1 MRLIRLSAALAALA
15 VLAVGTQGTTTA
27 HAQTS
32 KAKCTD
38 CGVIQSMR
46 YVEEKGQG
54 TGVGAVTGGVLGG
67 VVGHQFGSG
76 RGNTAATIVG
86 AGAGA
91 YAGHQVEKEVK
102 KKKYWSVSVRMDD
115 GSVRNL
121 TYSERPPASEGERVK
136 LLDGGR
142 RMALLAN

>member
-1 MRLIRLSAALAALA
+1 MTMLRTAALTALFALA
-15 VLAVGTQGTTTA
+15 SGAPLAA
-27 HAQTS
+27 AAAS
-32 KAKCTD
+32 CAD
-38 CGVIQSMR
+38 CGVVTSMR
-46 YVEEKGQG
+46 YVEEKGQSS
-54 TGVGAVTGGVLGG
+54 GVGMVAGGVVGG

-91 YAGHQVEKEVK
+91 YAGNEIEKNRNK
-102 KKKYWSVSVRMDD
+102 KTYWSVTVKMDN

-121 TYSERPPASEGERVK
+121 TYSQRPPANEGERVK

-142 RMALLAN
+142 RMALIAN

>member
-1 MRLIRLSAALAALA
+1 MRFARIPAAFAATLVLALAASVA
-15 VLAVGTQGTTTA
+15 STA
-27 HAQTS
+27 HAQAS
-32 KAKCTD
+32 KPKCTD

-54 TGVGAVTGGVLGG
+54 SGVGAVTGGVIGG

-115 GSVRNL
+115 GTVRHL
-121 TYSERPPASEGERVK
+121 TYSERPPANEGERVK

-142 RMALLAN
+142 RMALVAN

>member
-1 MRLIRLSAALAALA
+1 MKARFPRTQSLAAACLLAGAVAFAPSALAACPEC
-15 VLAVGTQGTTTA
+15 GTV
-27 HAQTS
+27 
-32 KAKCTD
+32 TD
-38 CGVIQSMR
+38 VKTVKKEGEGS
-46 YVEEKGQG
+46 
-54 TGVGAVTGGVLGG
+54 GVGAVAGGVLGG
-67 VVGHQFGSG
+67 VIGHQIGSG

-115 GSVRNL
+115 GTVRNL
-121 TYSERPPASEGERVK
+121 TYGERPPANEGERVK

-142 RMALLAN
+142 RMALVAN

>member
-15 VLAVGTQGTTTA
+15 VLAVGTQGATTA
-27 HAQTS
+27 PAQTS

-86 AGAGA
+86 AGAGIL
-91 YAGHQVEKEVK
+91 
-102 KKKYWSVSVRMDD
+102 VRVPAAANVQSG
-115 GSVRNL
+115 GSETTL
-121 TYSERPPASEGERVK
+121 TSSESR
-136 LLDGGR
+136 L
-142 RMALLAN
+142 

>member
-1 MRLIRLSAALAALA
+1 MRIIRHCAALAALA
-15 VLAVGTQGTTTA
+15 AVVSAAPAPATA
-27 HAQTS
+27 Q
-32 KAKCTD
+32 AKCAD
-38 CGVIQSMR
+38 CGVVQSMR

-54 TGVGAVTGGVLGG
+54 SGVGAVTGGVIGG

-102 KKKYWSVSVRMDD
+102 KKKYWAVTVRMDD
-115 GSVRNL
+115 GTVRHL
-121 TYSERPPASEGERVK
+121 TYGQRPPANEGERVK
-136 LLDGGR
+136 LLDGGK
-142 RMALLAN
+142 RMALLAP

>member
-1 MRLIRLSAALAALA
+1 MRFARIRAALAALA
-15 VLAVGTQGTTTA
+15 FLALAAPVASTA
-27 HAQTS
+27 DAQTS
-32 KAKCTD
+32 KPKCAD

-54 TGVGAVTGGVLGG
+54 SGVGAVTGGVLGG

-121 TYSERPPASEGERVK
+121 TYSDRPPANEGERVK

-142 RMALLAN
+142 RMALVAN

>member
-1 MRLIRLSAALAALA
+1 MRFARFPALLAALV
-15 VLAVGTQGTTTA
+15 VLALGAPVASTA
-27 HAQTS
+27 QAQTS
-32 KAKCTD
+32 KPKCAD

-54 TGVGAVTGGVLGG
+54 SGVGAVTGGVIGG

-115 GSVRNL
+115 GTVRNL
-121 TYSERPPASEGERVK
+121 TYSERPPANEGERVK

-142 RMALLAN
+142 RMALVAN

>member
-1 MRLIRLSAALAALA
+1 MRFARIPAAFAAILVLALAASVA
-15 VLAVGTQGTTTA
+15 STA
-27 HAQTS
+27 HAQAS
-32 KAKCTD
+32 KPKCAD

-54 TGVGAVTGGVLGG
+54 SGVGAVTGGVIGG

-115 GSVRNL
+115 GTVRQL
-121 TYSERPPASEGERVK
+121 TYSERPPANEGERVK

-142 RMALLAN
+142 RMALVAN